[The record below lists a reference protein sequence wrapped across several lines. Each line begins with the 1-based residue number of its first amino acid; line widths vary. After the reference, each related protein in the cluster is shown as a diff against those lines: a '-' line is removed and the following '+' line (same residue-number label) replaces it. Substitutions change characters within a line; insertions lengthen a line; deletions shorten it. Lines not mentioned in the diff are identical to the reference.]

1 MRDEVFL
8 AESET
13 AIPLQQPSEHAR
25 HALNDIM
32 EAINL
37 ENSDSPEKIEKQTQ
51 LLNEVEGHFI
61 SMGIYAWEEMAATE
75 LLQTKE
81 DLEQSKIKGKK
92 QALEKYTRAAQ
103 KYASARSQRSNPKTA
118 IDMFKESCNLAREDA
133 RVYRTNISNR
143 NYFILDNYS
152 FAYCR
157 NYRRI
162 SYNL

>member
-103 KYASARSQRSNPKTA
+103 KYASARSQRSNPKLLLTCLKNHA
-118 IDMFKESCNLAREDA
+118 ILQEKRES
-133 RVYRTNISNR
+133 I
-143 NYFILDNYS
+143 
-152 FAYCR
+152 
-157 NYRRI
+157 
-162 SYNL
+162 